1 MKALKISLLIF
12 TAFLAVLIV
21 SSGLVCAIT
30 SDQVYI
36 KGIVPSQ
43 QISVGERVPVAVF
56 FHNNSTETVT
66 LDYIGVHFSWMPS
79 ETLYGYNL
87 SSTPITV
94 AANKDYFF
102 PQYINVTVPA
112 GAGGSQSFYVG
123 VDGTDSSS
131 NPFSFNSNTV
141 ELVVSGGG
149 PTSTPT
155 NNGNGSG
162 NGSNGLPSIVLYGII
177 VAVIAVV
184 AVLLVVVLMRRGKKP
199 SKPTTQPSENQ
210 PAPPKPDEEKTGT
223 GQDFS
228 I

>member
-1 MKALKISLLIF
+1 MKVLKISLFIF
-12 TAFLAVLIV
+12 TAFLVAVV
-21 SSGLVCAIT
+21 ASSGLVCAIT

-43 QISVGERVPVAVF
+43 QVSIGEKVPVAVF

-94 AANKDYFF
+94 GANKDYFF

-112 GAGGSQSFYVG
+112 GSGGSQSFYVG

-131 NPFSFNSNTV
+131 NPFSFNSDTV
-141 ELVVSGGG
+141 DLVVSGGG
-149 PTSTPT
+149 PTATPA

-162 NGSNGLPSIVLYGII
+162 NGSSGFPSIILYGII
-177 VAVIAVV
+177 IAVLAVV
-184 AVLLVVVLMRRGKKP
+184 AVLLVIVLMRRGKKP
-199 SKPTTQPSENQ
+199 GEPTAQPSENQ
-210 PAPPKPDEEKTGT
+210 PAPSKPDEEKPGA

>member
-1 MKALKISLLIF
+1 MKALKILLFIF
-12 TAFLAVLIV
+12 TAFLAAVVV
-21 SSGLVCAIT
+21 SSGFVCAIT

-43 QISVGERVPVAVF
+43 QVSVGDKVPVAVF

-94 AANKDYFF
+94 AANGDYFF

-112 GAGGSQSFYVG
+112 GTGGSQTFYVG

-131 NPFSFNSNTV
+131 NTFSFNSDTV
-141 ELVVSGGG
+141 DLVVSGGG
-149 PTSTPT
+149 PTTTPT

-162 NGSNGLPSIVLYGII
+162 NGSSGFPSIILYGVI
-177 VAVIAVV
+177 VAVLAVV
-184 AVLLVVVLMRRGKKP
+184 AVLLVIVLMRRGQKP
-199 SKPTTQPSENQ
+199 SKPTAQSSENQ
-210 PAPPKPDEEKTGT
+210 PAPSKPEEEKPSS

>member
-1 MKALKISLLIF
+1 MKEIKISLFIF
-12 TAFLAVLIV
+12 TVFLAVLIV
-21 SSGLVCAIT
+21 SSGFVCAIT
-30 SDQVYI
+30 SDEVYV
-36 KGIVPSQ
+36 KGIVLKQ
-43 QISVGERVPVAVF
+43 QFSVGERVPVAVF

-87 SSTPITV
+87 SSTPVTV
-94 AANKDYFF
+94 GAGKDYFF

-112 GAGGSQSFYVG
+112 GTGGSQSFYVG

-141 ELVVSGGG
+141 ELIISGGG
-149 PTSTPT
+149 PTATPT
-155 NNGNGSG
+155 NNGNGSA
-162 NGSNGLPSIVLYGII
+162 NGSNGLPSIFLYGII

-184 AVLLVVVLMRRGKKP
+184 AVLLVVVLMRRGQKP
-199 SKPTTQPSENQ
+199 SKPTAQPSEKQ
-210 PAPPKPDEEKTGT
+210 PTPSKPEEEKTGT